1 MHLITLV
8 SESISLWYGGFK
20 VLSWARKCKIK
31 KFACAC
37 QILKWANCH
46 GNSICMF
53 CWVSGYHIRA
63 LDLSERLGMADSC
76 SIEACWHQPVQHV
89 FDMSYHYMTKF
100 CFYAHNYTCPYMC
113 EFCWDLSNI
122 VVLLVAPATSTAQIR
137 RHLPKRV
144 TSTDQCVSMTIHTS
158 QLFRI

>member
-1 MHLITLV
+1 MHLIALV
-8 SESISLWYGGFK
+8 SESIALWYGGFK

-37 QILKWANCH
+37 QILRWANCH

-53 CWVSGYHIRA
+53 CWVYGYCNCA
-63 LDLSERLGMADSC
+63 MELSERLGMANSC
-76 SIEACWHQPVQHV
+76 SIQACWHQCSMSLTWATTTGQSFASMLMNIPVHTCV
-89 FDMSYHYMTKF
+89 NFPEASCIFD
-100 CFYAHNYTCPYMC
+100 ALP
-113 EFCWDLSNI
+113 
-122 VVLLVAPATSTAQIR
+122 VAPATSTTQMG

-144 TSTDQCVSMTIHTS
+144 TSTDQCASMTIHTS